1 MDCRI
6 IAVGT
11 ELVLGLTTDINS
23 PYIARFL
30 AENGVSSQQ
39 HQVVPDDVDEIA
51 HAILDGLQHSDALII
66 TGGLGPTFDDV
77 TREALS
83 KAAKRELVFDPKLAE
98 ILKERFPHHKPMP
111 EFILRQAYL
120 PEGAIPINPTLG
132 TAPGI
137 VLEIEDK
144 IIFALPGV
152 LDEMKVMLK
161 DKVIPLLRKRVRE
174 KAILI
179 KVIKTCGISEAS
191 LQERLE
197 DIIARYENLNIRI
210 LVHLEEVHILLMA
223 EGDIRAVE
231 ELISNVKDEITHRLG
246 KLVYGFDEDT
256 LEKVVGKLLRKHEL
270 KLAVA
275 ESCTGGL
282 LSDRF
287 TNIPGSSDYFWAGII
302 PYSTE
307 MKRELIRVPSQ
318 VLLEHGTV
326 SSFTAQAMA
335 DGARLIAEANIGLGI
350 TGIAGPTGG
359 TPEKPVGLTFI
370 ALSTKTTRFCKRF
383 IFTGSR
389 EVIKFKASQQALNLL
404 RLFLLERFEEGEVS

>member
-1 MDCRI
+1 MECRI

-11 ELVLGLTTDINS
+11 ELILGLTTDTNS
-23 PYIARFL
+23 PYIARIL
-30 AENGVSSQQ
+30 VENGISSQQ

-51 HAILDGLQHSDALII
+51 HAILDGLQHSDVLII

-83 KAAKRELVFDPKLAE
+83 KAVKRELVFDPKLAE
-98 ILKERFPHHKPMP
+98 IIKERFPHDKPMP

-120 PEGAIPINPTLG
+120 PEGAIPISPTLG

-137 VLEIEDK
+137 ILEIEDK
-144 IIFALPGV
+144 TIFALPGV
-152 LDEMKVMLK
+152 PDEMKVMLK
-161 DKVIPLLRKRVRE
+161 DKVIPFLRKRVRE

-179 KVIKTCGISEAS
+179 KVIKTCDISEAS
-191 LQERLE
+191 LQERIE
-197 DIIARYENLNIRI
+197 DIIAKYENLNIKI

-223 EGDIRAVE
+223 EGDIKAVE
-231 ELISNVKDEITHRLG
+231 ELISNVKDEIADRLG

-282 LSDRF
+282 LSNRF

-307 MKRELIRVPSQ
+307 VKRELIRVPSQ
-318 VLLEHGTV
+318 VLLEHGAV

-335 DGARLIAEANIGLGI
+335 DGARLIVGADIGLGI
-350 TGIAGPTGG
+350 TGIAGPTHW
-359 TPEKPVGLTFI
+359 EKPVGLTFI

-389 EVIKFKASQQALNLL
+389 EVIKFKTSQQALNLL

>member
-1 MDCRI
+1 MECRI
-6 IAVGT
+6 VAVGT
-11 ELVLGLTTDINS
+11 ELILGLTTDTNS

-30 AENGVSSQQ
+30 VENGISSQQ

-83 KAAKRELVFDPKLAE
+83 KAVKRELVFDPKLAE
-98 ILKERFPHHKPMP
+98 IIKERFPHDKPIP
-111 EFILRQAYL
+111 KFILRQAYL

-137 VLEIEDK
+137 ILEIEDK

-152 LDEMKVMLK
+152 PDEMKVMLK
-161 DKVIPLLRKRVRE
+161 DKVIPFLRKRVRE

-179 KVIKTCGISEAS
+179 KVIKTCDISEAS
-191 LQERLE
+191 LQERIE
-197 DIIARYENLNIRI
+197 DIIAKYENLNIKI
-210 LVHLEEVHILLMA
+210 LVHLEEVHILLMLK
-223 EGDIRAVE
+223 GDIKAVE
-231 ELISNVKDEITHRLG
+231 ELISNVKDEIADRLG

-282 LSDRF
+282 LSNRF

-307 MKRELIRVPSQ
+307 VKRELIRVPSQ
-318 VLLEHGTV
+318 VLLEHGAV

-335 DGARLIAEANIGLGI
+335 DGARLIVGADIGLGI

-389 EVIKFKASQQALNLL
+389 EVIKFKTSQQALNLL